1 MAPMAP
7 MAPVATVAP
16 AAAVALAP
24 APEVVDLT
32 APEPAPAPPPPE
44 PAPMPPVPTTNLAL
58 PASLVDR
65 IAAAARDMSLAIEE
79 LAAQVLE
86 ERFPAPKRFG
96 FIGMGRSGLADIANR
111 FDELRHELALQQLVD
126 ERPTGG
132 EA

>member
-1 MAPMAP
+1 VQAS
-7 MAPVATVAP
+7 
-16 AAAVALAP
+16 AVAVAP

-32 APEPAPAPPPPE
+32 APEPELEVAPEPEPPPPE
-44 PAPMPPVPTTNLAL
+44 PAPKPPVPTTSLAL
-58 PASLVDR
+58 PATLVDR
-65 IAAAARDMSLAIEE
+65 IAAAARDMSLAIDE

-111 FDELRHELALQQLVD
+111 FDELRHELALQQLGD
-126 ERPTGG
+126 ERPAGG